1 MQEKKNDAAEKTHK
15 NGKVSNEK
23 CHEHRKELN
32 LFCFEDTCRVPIC
45 PSCLGNHIKHEINEI
60 EAKEKEF
67 LMRKLKRV
75 KKDRETDVEKI
86 SKANNDVTNK
96 GNQHIHNLKKL
107 KEAFIE
113 YIKAFFYQMITDTK
127 YQCYQFEERVKEEVF
142 AMRTKI
148 ELADVIEEQLK
159 QVNSTNNEKIQDYCE
174 TVRDDIENHKPN
186 LTGLRSVKFP
196 VFNMDVENISS
207 YVTNEEFPIDLPNW
221 QEVEAEEIE
230 NQPVLRNITKPSQL
244 RCTGTCVIFLF

>member
-1 MQEKKNDAAEKTHK
+1 M
-15 NGKVSNEK
+15 
-23 CHEHRKELN
+23 
-32 LFCFEDTCRVPIC
+32 
-45 PSCLGNHIKHEINEI
+45 
-60 EAKEKEF
+60 
-67 LMRKLKRV
+67 
-75 KKDRETDVEKI
+75 

-96 GNQHIHNLKKL
+96 GNQHIQDLRKT

-113 YIKAFFYQMITDTK
+113 NIEERFDQMIADTK
-127 YQCYQFEERVKEEVF
+127 YQCNQFEKRVKEEVL